1 MPNSVNE
8 DMKLFGPFLVIQ
20 RSRQRDDD
28 GEDVCAS
35 PGRKEQKEL
44 EEIRG
49 RWEDSEM
56 EPGEHGE
63 LPSSARNSTLPSPP
77 PRGSPC
83 SPHRICQAGAPSAKA
98 PAPRGE
104 LTLEMVANLNPGC
117 Q

>member
-20 RSRQRDDD
+20 RSRQRDDE

-77 PRGSPC
+77 HPGE
-83 SPHRICQAGAPSAKA
+83 A
-98 PAPRGE
+98 PAP
-104 LTLEMVANLNPGC
+104 LTASARLGPRQRRPRRLAGSSLWRW
-117 Q
+117 